1 MANILG
7 HYADANV
14 AACVCEEAAVTDR
27 SWNVLR
33 AELAELL
40 ELRRAA
46 ENDIHL
52 VAAAARAS
60 CRRCRAH
67 DWVCG
72 SNHLAAAAARGAT
85 WHD

>member
-1 MANILG
+1 MGGYSVEIANIRG
-7 HYADANV
+7 HYAVANV
-14 AACVCEEAAVTDR
+14 AACACEEAAVTDR

-46 ENDIHL
+46 ENDSHL
-52 VAAAARAS
+52 AALSDLARAS

-67 DWVCG
+67 D
-72 SNHLAAAAARGAT
+72 AAGPPGMT
-85 WHD
+85 